1 MQPSDRAS
9 FAALMTQA
17 LAFYRQ
23 DVTDFTLDVWWQAC
37 QPFDLEQAR
46 KALTAHAMDPDR
58 GQFPPKPADLVRQLQ
73 GTHGDR
79 ALLAWGKVYDAMRGV
94 GAYASVDF
102 GDPAIHAAITDIGG
116 WVALA
121 RSAVA
126 ELPFWQKRF
135 CDAYRTYTARG
146 DVQTMPQR
154 LIGETEAKNAALG
167 HAAPAPT
174 PLLERSSP
182 RAIGSLL

>member
-1 MQPSDRAS
+1 MHPSDRAP
-9 FAALMTQA
+9 FATLMTQA

-37 QPFDLEQAR
+37 QPFEVEQVR

-79 ALLAWGKVYDAMRGV
+79 ALLAWGKVYDSMRSV
-94 GAYASVDF
+94 GAYSSIDF
-102 GDPAIHAAITDIGG
+102 GEPAIHAAIIDIGG
-116 WVALA
+116 WVALC
-121 RSAVA
+121 RSAVD
-126 ELPFWQKRF
+126 ELPFWQRRF

-146 DVQTMPQR
+146 APDAPLR
-154 LIGETEAKNAALG
+154 LTGDHDATNAALG
-167 HAAPAPT
+167 YDRSTRPALTSPIRAPRLA
-174 PLLERSSP
+174 
-182 RAIGSLL
+182 